1 MAIDFQ
7 QLYPQIQNFVT
18 QTYAYHQEW
27 QTARSLC
34 FETLKEQAQNLTA
47 LNHRIEQLGSNQL
60 RVLRCAKPVK
70 ENLNAHIPLP
80 KLDRLPI
87 VLAADGSQILPD
99 RHAAVYYGLI
109 NVSGFVLPYGQS
121 AVPQITQACELIYGN
136 QLENFSDARLAL
148 QRDIAERRM
157 ILDLGKTIAAPC
169 VALVDGPLE
178 LWAERGQ
185 SGEEQ
190 ELYQRNLETYFTI
203 LSDIYQEKIIFAGYI
218 DRPESNYLVRLLEI
232 GRARDDELAEL
243 QRYHPFSGISDIDLL
258 ADLLKPGER
267 SAVFSLQSHT
277 NMQFPPHSQIH
288 FFYINVG
295 RENQAWLG
303 RVEIP
308 AWVALEKELVDLVH
322 ATIVSQCQIMGG
334 NAYPYALHRAHE
346 IAVVSFDEKEQVTR
360 WITTEMLRC
369 GLPMGMV
376 SHKQGL
382 KNLPLRQPGRIKLG
396 GKK

>member
-1 MAIDFQ
+1 LSLRMA
-7 QLYPQIQNFVT
+7 
-18 QTYAYHQEW
+18 
-27 QTARSLC
+27 
-34 FETLKEQAQNLTA
+34 
-47 LNHRIEQLGSNQL
+47 QLGGNQL
-60 RVLRCAKPVK
+60 KTLRCAKPIT
-70 ENLNAHIPLP
+70 ENLDVHIPLP
-80 KLDRLPI
+80 NLDHLPF

-109 NVSGFVLPYGQS
+109 NVSGFVLPYGQNS
-121 AVPQITQACELIYGN
+121 LPQITQACELIYGN
-136 QLENFSDARLAL
+136 QLENFSEARLAL

-157 ILDLGKTIAAPC
+157 ILDLGKTIPAPC
-169 VALVDGPLE
+169 IALVDGPLE
-178 LWAERGQ
+178 LWVERGQ

-190 ELYQRNLETYFTI
+190 ELYQRSLEDYFT
-203 LSDIYQEKIIFAGYI
+203 LLGNIYQAKIMLGGYI

-232 GRARDDELAEL
+232 GRAGEEELADI
-243 QRYHPFSGISDIDLL
+243 QHYHPFSGISDIDLF

-267 SAVFSLQSHT
+267 SAIFSLQSHI

-322 ATIVSQCQIMGG
+322 ATIVTQCQIMGG

-346 IAVVSFDEKEQVTR
+346 IAVVRFDEKEQVTR
-360 WITTEMLRC
+360 WITTEMLRR
-369 GLPMGMV
+369 GLPMGIV

-382 KNLPLRQPGRIKLG
+382 KNLPFRQPGKIKLG